1 MVRFPSSILDKA
13 EELVTKINDE
23 SIVGFINEEIKQKRN
38 ADLSKSINNST
49 DEISNEITDMEKDVI
64 DLYSYILLLMSTD
77 SDKTYDY
84 ISVNVINQKLKQ
96 LIETMSPAFQ
106 NLLKEESLEHI
117 MSMLN
122 ASCSSV

>member
-13 EELVTKINDE
+13 EELITKINDE
-23 SIVGFINEEIKQKRN
+23 SIVGLINAELQQKRN
-38 ADLSKSINNST
+38 ADASKSINNST
-49 DEISNEITDMEKDVI
+49 DEISNEISDMEKDVI

-84 ISVNVINQKLKQ
+84 ISINVINQKLQQ
-96 LIETMSPAFQ
+96 LIDTMSPAFQ

-117 MSMLN
+117 ISMLN
-122 ASCSSV
+122 ASSSSI

>member
-1 MVRFPSSILDKA
+1 MVRFPSSILDRA

-23 SIVGFINEEIKQKRN
+23 SIVGLINAELQQKRN
-38 ADLSKSINNST
+38 ADGSKSINSST

-77 SDKTYDY
+77 SDKNYDY
-84 ISVNVINQKLKQ
+84 ISINVINQKLQQ

-117 MSMLN
+117 LSVLN
-122 ASCSSV
+122 ASCSSI

>member
-13 EELVTKINDE
+13 EELITKINDE
-23 SIVGFINEEIKQKRN
+23 SIVGFINAELQQKRN
-38 ADLSKSINNST
+38 ADGSKSINNST

-77 SDKTYDY
+77 SEKTYDY
-84 ISVNVINQKLKQ
+84 ISINVINQKLQQ
-96 LIETMSPAFQ
+96 LIDTMSPAFQ

-117 MSMLN
+117 ISMLN
-122 ASCSSV
+122 ASSSSI